1 MSKRPHFDESVHM
14 RRALMLAARG
24 VGRVEPNPMVG
35 CVLVRGGRVVGE
47 GCHRRFGGPHAEV
60 EAIGSAGTAARGAT
74 AYVTL
79 EPCCHHGKT
88 PPCTDA
94 LLAAG
99 IRRVVAAMRDPFP
112 QVCGHGLDLL
122 RKAGVRVDVG
132 LCESEAIRL
141 NGPYLKRQ
149 RLGLPWVILKW
160 AQSIDGKIATRTGES
175 RWISGEASRRWV
187 HHVRGRVD
195 AIVVGVGTVIADDP
209 MLDCRYGRLRR
220 VAARVVID
228 PHLRTPGN
236 TRLVRTAPEIPTI
249 LVTAPGIQPARTR
262 RFERAGAQI
271 LAVRQGRHGLDLRA
285 MLKQLARRGM
295 TNVLVEGGG
304 KTLGR
309 FFDRGLADEAIVFIS
324 RRLIGGES
332 ALSPLAGAG
341 PSRMKDICR
350 PVWTKLTRIGEDD
363 VYRIGLTDPATLVR

>member
-1 MSKRPHFDESVHM
+1 MNKSPQFDESVHM

-47 GCHRRFGGPHAEV
+47 GYHRRFGGPHAEV
-60 EAIGSAGTAARGAT
+60 EAIEAAGRAARGAT
-74 AYVTL
+74 AFVTL

-99 IRRVVAAMRDPFP
+99 VKRVVAAMRDPFSR
-112 QVCGHGLDLL
+112 VRGRGLAVL
-122 RKAGVRVDVG
+122 RRAGVQVEVG
-132 LCESEAIRL
+132 LCEWEAVQL
-141 NGPYLKRQ
+141 NGPYLKRE

-187 HHVRGRVD
+187 HRVRGRVD
-195 AIVVGVGTVIADDP
+195 AIVVGVGTVLADDP
-209 MLDCRYGRLRR
+209 LLDCRYGRLRR

-228 PHLRTPGN
+228 PRLRTP
-236 TRLVRTAPEIPTI
+236 RDAQLVRTAGDIPTI
-249 LVTAPGIQPARTR
+249 LVTAPETPPARR
-262 RFERAGAQI
+262 RLFEKAGVQ
-271 LAVRQGRHGLDLRA
+271 LLSVREGRDGLDLRA
-285 MLKQLARRGM
+285 MLEELARRGM
-295 TNVLVEGGG
+295 TNMLVEGGG
-304 KTLGR
+304 KTLGA
-309 FFDRGLADEAIVFIS
+309 FFDQGLADEAIVFIS

-332 ALSPLAGAG
+332 AISPLAGRG
-341 PSRMKDICR
+341 PSRMKDICQ
-350 PVWTKLTRIGEDD
+350 PIWTKLARMGEDD
-363 VYRIGLTDPATLVR
+363 VYRMGLTDPAAFVE